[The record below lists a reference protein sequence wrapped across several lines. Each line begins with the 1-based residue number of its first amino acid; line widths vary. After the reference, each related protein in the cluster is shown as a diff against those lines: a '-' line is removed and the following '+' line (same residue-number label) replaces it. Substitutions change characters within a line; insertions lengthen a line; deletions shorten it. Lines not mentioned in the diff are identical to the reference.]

1 MNNKFQELNDAIGKK
16 HDVIRQKRQ
25 AMEDAKKAN
34 DVTLSLTAQYQAQEM
49 AVDENDPVVLRSIIV
64 KQNMAIESCQ
74 NVIKKQDDYINEVNS
89 LTLALATTAEVVG
102 NELMSAKTKLKK
114 EQNKSLL
121 DRLFGF

>member
-1 MNNKFQELNDAIGKK
+1 MKNKFQELNDAIGKK
-16 HDVIRQKRQ
+16 HDAIREKRQ
-25 AMEDAKKAN
+25 VMEDAKKAN

-74 NVIKKQDDYINEVNS
+74 DVIKKQDDYINEVNS